1 MKIMYL
7 SMGII
12 LLLAGVLFYQSILS
26 QDIEIA
32 EFIRVERAAGN
43 IVMQSTCELEI
54 SNQCEV
60 RKEEYSG
67 RSIEILNKM
76 NDQVDNT
83 ESMSRVS
90 FGLGIIFIIYSSY
103 VELLKMKQYLLN

>member
-7 SMGII
+7 SMGIM

-26 QDIEIA
+26 QNIEIA
-32 EFIRVERAAGN
+32 EFIQVEKAVGN

-60 RKEEYSG
+60 GEEEYSG
-67 RSIEILNKM
+67 RSIGILNEM
-76 NDQVDNT
+76 NDQMDNT
-83 ESMSRVS
+83 KSMSRVS

-103 VELLKMKQYLLN
+103 EELLKMK